1 MKKTTLFFAMTL
13 AMVSAAFSQVAPPT
27 PPPAPGAN
35 GGKNLPAKPG
45 APSTP
50 GKTLTYDQFM
60 SDLGKYNDQPVT
72 LTNVVVDASP
82 VATKDMMCKVNPDQV
97 KVAITAQ
104 GAAKTPTKVCFKGD
118 KNTFLRKTNGGKM
131 KWTATVSVMGNEKDG
146 YTISNPQFGAP
157 TK

>member
-1 MKKTTLFFAMTL
+1 MKKTTLFFAMSL
-13 AMVSAAFSQVAPPT
+13 AMVSVAFSQVAPPT
-27 PPPAPGAN
+27 PPPAPNAK
-35 GGKNLPAKPG
+35 GGKNLPAQPG

-104 GAAKTPTKVCFKGD
+104 GAAKAPAKVCFKGD
-118 KNTFLRKTNGGKM
+118 KKTFDMQTKMGKI
-131 KWTATVSVMGNEKDG
+131 KFTATVSVIGNEKDG
-146 YTISNPQFGAP
+146 YTISNPKFGAA